1 MKAKKNVK
9 VVLPQGIIRKLIL
22 HFNIDKTIIMRD
34 TLGYNNSDF
43 MVINFYFKILNIIF
57 IFIFLDKTN
66 SFRINLGKTRCE
78 QKRRRILQS
87 RT

>member
-43 MVINFYFKILNIIF
+43 MVTKYSYLNIIYF
-57 IFIFLDKTN
+57 QFY
-66 SFRINLGKTRCE
+66 R
-78 QKRRRILQS
+78 
-87 RT
+87 